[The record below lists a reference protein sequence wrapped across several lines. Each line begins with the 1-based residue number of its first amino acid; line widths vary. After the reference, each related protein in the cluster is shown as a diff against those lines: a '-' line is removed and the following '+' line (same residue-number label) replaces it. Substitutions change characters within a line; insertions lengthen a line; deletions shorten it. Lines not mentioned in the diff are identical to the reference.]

1 MFSLLVTS
9 IALNHCNHRE
19 SSTWVDGFRSP
30 LARPCRMVEVDDGCV
45 VEGRVG
51 VWEVVAVVDGEERV
65 GAVGVRV
72 RLRVGQQ
79 QVRLRQVVHVQ
90 ACTHAEGCSVG
101 TAVLFWA

>member
-1 MFSLLVTS
+1 
-9 IALNHCNHRE
+9 
-19 SSTWVDGFRSP
+19 
-30 LARPCRMVEVDDGCV
+30 MVEVDDGCV

-90 ACTHAEGCSVG
+90 ACTQRVVHCLILA
-101 TAVLFWA
+101 